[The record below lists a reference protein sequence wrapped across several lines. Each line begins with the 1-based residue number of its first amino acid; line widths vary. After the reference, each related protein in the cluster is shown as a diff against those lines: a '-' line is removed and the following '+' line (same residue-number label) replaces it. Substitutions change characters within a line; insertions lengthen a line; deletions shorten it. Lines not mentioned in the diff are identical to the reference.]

1 MAEYTI
7 PSDRIGVWE
16 ANVRNGVIGG
26 IPTYSAGPNIMDYG
40 GIDDGTGSNNTALQ
54 SAIAASSN
62 DQAIILPAGTFAFS
76 SASMYGGPSRR
87 AIRGAGIGATTLK
100 ITGGSSGVVF
110 GTALDY
116 GSNSNPHSDI
126 TGGLT
131 KGSTVITVSDASTF
145 VNGRMAKINVTNDP
159 DLPVLVS

>member
-7 PSDRIGVWE
+7 PADRIGVWE

-62 DQAIILPAGTFAFS
+62 DQAIILPAGIFS
-76 SASMYGGPSRR
+76 FSNAYLYWGTSRR
-87 AIRGAGIGATTLK
+87 AIRGAGMGATTLN
-100 ITGGSSGVVF
+100 ITSGTSGF
-110 GTALDY
+110 
-116 GSNSNPHSDI
+116 N
-126 TGGLT
+126 
-131 KGSTVITVSDASTF
+131 
-145 VNGRMAKINVTNDP
+145 
-159 DLPVLVS
+159 LVS